1 MTWKVEMHEELSS
14 ISTEA
19 ESHST
24 VLGSHFNARLD
35 CICKA
40 RQHLQYRG
48 TSEVESTTEAFSLM
62 ESCKRWGKKPETLK
76 PILFPV
82 ILDGQSVYFAAN
94 SWSCKGKPLFMS
106 VASTPQ

>member
-1 MTWKVEMHEELSS
+1 MIELGI

-24 VLGSHFNARLD
+24 VLGSHLSKRLG

-40 RQHLQYRG
+40 RQHLQDRG
-48 TSEVESTTEAFSLM
+48 TSEVESTTEAFSLV
-62 ESCKRWGKKPETLK
+62 ESCKREGRKPKTLK

-82 ILDGQSVYFAAN
+82 ILDGQSVYFAN
-94 SWSCKGKPLFMS
+94 NLLSCKGKPLFMP
-106 VASTPQ
+106 VASAPQ